1 MNDYR
6 PAPMTTR
13 TPRDAEADTQFP
25 VIGVG
30 ASAGGLEALR
40 EMLGGSKGLP
50 GMAFVVVQH
59 LDPNHESLMAQLIER
74 YTDMPVRQIVGGE
87 TLEPDNIYVIPPGSG
102 LSVEDGVLRLTEFKD
117 PRGMRRPIDDFFEAL
132 AEDMG
137 DRAACVILSGTG
149 ADGSRG
155 LRAIKEHHGVAVAQE
170 PEGARYDGMPLSAV
184 GTGLVDFVRDSNQII
199 TCLREFFDRS
209 LDNVDPKEAADAVAY
224 NIDDLCGALRDQIG
238 HDFSGYKRST
248 MGRRI
253 ERRMQV
259 LGIEDLSAY
268 IERLHSDVDE
278 CQALFRDLLINV
290 TRFFRDP
297 EAFEVLHQ
305 TVVKPLVRMADQRH
319 GIRIWV
325 PGCSSGEEAYSLAM
339 LFAEELRAQDR
350 NVTVQVIASDIDD
363 QMLRI
368 AREGIYP
375 IAALA
380 DIPEPMRSLYTVGH
394 GDTFA
399 INSSIRDMVRFSLH
413 SVIKDPPFSRID
425 LISCRNLLIYFDD
438 RLQQAVL
445 PLFHYALRP
454 DGWLLLGPSETIG
467 RYDDLFSPV
476 DAKHR
481 LFLRTGMHPSYPLEL
496 PGTTRRPTRTS
507 MERQSYQYERSW
519 LEGEALRKLTE
530 TYTSPS
536 LLVDG
541 EATILSTW
549 GQVGRYLDFPA
560 ERDRRLH
567 ATSLAKPGLREIIGA
582 LVRQSKES
590 KQRHVARD
598 VKVKTD
604 FGEQPVQVICD
615 PVRDGTFLVVIRETG
630 PFVPMDEGDL
640 VELGETDDQIEFL
653 EDELRITRHR
663 LRSTVEELE
672 TANEELKSS
681 NEEMMSMNEE
691 LQSTNEELT
700 TVNDELRN
708 KVDQLIVANS
718 DLENFF
724 DSTQLAVI
732 VVDDELRIRSFT
744 DEACSL
750 FPFQHG
756 DRGRKL
762 SEVTTFLEDSNYMDL
777 ARRVAGTG
785 EKADARAHNR
795 ESGRDYA
802 LRVLPYVKQD
812 GTTDGATLV
821 FNDITAAL
829 AMERELAEQRE
840 RLELAI
846 RVARIGIWEY
856 DPATGETE
864 LDEVE
869 RELLDVDGEEARKM
883 DLILKRVHSE
893 DRDNVNSALRNA
905 MDGRR
910 DFDETFR
917 VITREGEER
926 WLHGLARRIFI
937 DGEHRFVGVTYDISS
952 ERQALAER
960 DLLLREMNH
969 RIKNLFAVVGAMIG
983 ISHRESETV
992 EEFAGDLKRRI
1003 DAMGRAHALTQQ
1015 RRVDEPVGLREL
1027 IDVVLRPARSNQD
1040 VRILGDD
1047 AMVPTGKITSLAL
1060 ILHEWA
1066 TNATK
1071 YGALSDEGGELLVEI
1086 GHEGDKVVVSWV
1098 EKMDGI
1104 TDKGPSA
1111 GFGTRLVEASV
1122 RQLDA
1127 KLDGGQ
1133 GDGEF
1138 RRKLL
1143 LNGLARTANAENPA

>member
-1 MNDYR
+1 
-6 PAPMTTR
+6 
-13 TPRDAEADTQFP
+13 
-25 VIGVG
+25 
-30 ASAGGLEALR
+30 
-40 EMLGGSKGLP
+40 MLGGSKGLP
-50 GMAFVVVQH
+50 GMAIVIVQH

-87 TLEPDNIYVIPPGSG
+87 VLERDNIYVIPPGSG
-102 LSVEDGVLRLTEFKD
+102 LSVRDGVLQLTEFKD

-132 AEDMG
+132 AEDLG

-170 PEGARYDGMPLSAV
+170 PEGARYDGMPMSAV
-184 GTGLVDFVRDSNQII
+184 GTGLVDFVRNANEII
-199 TCLREFFDRS
+199 TCLRDFFDRS
-209 LDNVDPKEAADAVAY
+209 LEYVDEKEAADAVVDT
-224 NIDDLCGALRDQIG
+224 IDDLCGTLRDQIG

-248 MGRRI
+248 LGRRI

-259 LGIEDLSAY
+259 LGIEELSTY
-268 IERLHSDVDE
+268 VQRLRSDVDE

-297 EAFEVLHQ
+297 DAFDVLHN
-305 TVVKPLVRMADQRH
+305 TVIRPLVRMADQRH
-319 GIRIWV
+319 GIRVWV
-325 PGCSSGEEAYSLAM
+325 PGCSSGEEAYSIAM
-339 LFAEELRAQDR
+339 LFDQELRAQDR
-350 NVTVQVIASDIDD
+350 QITVQVIASDIDD

-399 INSSIRDMVRFSLH
+399 INASIRDMVRFSLH

-425 LISCRNLLIYFDD
+425 LISCRNLLIYFDE

-445 PLFHYALRP
+445 PLFHYSLRP

-481 LFLRTGMHPSYPLEL
+481 LFLRTGMHPNYPLEL
-496 PGTTRRPTRTS
+496 PGTTRRPSRTT

-536 LLVDG
+536 LLVDA
-541 EATILSTW
+541 ESTILNTW

-560 ERDRRLH
+560 DRDRRLH
-567 ATSLAKPGLREIIGA
+567 ATSLAKTGLREVMGA
-582 LVRQSKES
+582 LIRQSAES
-590 KQRHVARD
+590 KNRRVARD
-598 VKVKTD
+598 VSVRTD
-604 FGEQPVQVICD
+604 FGDQPVQVICD
-615 PVRDGTFLVVIRETG
+615 PVRDGTFLIVIRESG
-630 PFVPMDEGDL
+630 PFVPLAEDEF
-640 VELGETDDQIEFL
+640 VELGENDDQLEFL

-708 KVDQLIVANS
+708 KVDQLVVANA

-732 VVDDELRIRSFT
+732 VVDADLRIRSFT

-750 FPFQHG
+750 FPFQQG

-762 SEVTTFLEDSNYMDL
+762 SEVTTLLSDDRYMDL
-777 ARRVAGTG
+777 ARKVSQTG
-785 EKADARAHNR
+785 EKAETRAHKT
-795 ESGRDYA
+795 ETGQDYA
-802 LRVLPYVKQD
+802 LRVLPYLRQD
-812 GTTDGATLV
+812 GTVDGATLV
-821 FNDITAAL
+821 FNDITSAL

-840 RLELAI
+840 RLELAL

-856 DPATGETE
+856 DPLTGRTE
-864 LDEVE
+864 LDDVE
-869 RELLDVDGEEARKM
+869 RELLDTDERESTSM
-883 DLILKRVHSE
+883 DLIIKRVHGD
-893 DRDNVNSALRNA
+893 DRDEVSAALRGA
-905 MDGRR
+905 MDGKR
-910 DFDETFR
+910 DFDQTFR
-917 VITREGEER
+917 IVTRAGEER
-926 WLHGLARRIFI
+926 WLHGLARRIEMG
-937 DGEHRFVGVTYDISS
+937 GEYRFVGVTYDISS
-952 ERQALAER
+952 ERKALAER

-992 EEFAGDLKRRI
+992 EEFASDLKRRI
-1003 DAMGRAHALTQQ
+1003 DAMGRAHSLTQK

-1027 IDVVLRPARSNQD
+1027 IDVVLLPARSKQD
-1040 VRILGDD
+1040 VRVVGGD
-1047 AMVPTGKITSLAL
+1047 AVIPTDKITSLAL
-1060 ILHEWA
+1060 IFHEWA

-1071 YGALSDEGGELLVEI
+1071 YGALSDEGGELMIDI
-1086 GHEGDKVVVSWV
+1086 GEAGDKVVVSWI

-1104 TDKGPSA
+1104 TEKGPSA

-1127 KLDGGQ
+1127 KLEGAQ

-1138 RRKLL
+1138 HRTLK
-1143 LNGLARTANAENPA
+1143 LNGLTHKAHAENPA